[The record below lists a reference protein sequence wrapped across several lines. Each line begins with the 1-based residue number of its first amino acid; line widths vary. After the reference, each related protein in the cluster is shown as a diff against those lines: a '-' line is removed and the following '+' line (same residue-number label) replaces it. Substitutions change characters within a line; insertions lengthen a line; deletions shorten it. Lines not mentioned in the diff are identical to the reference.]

1 MRLIR
6 FPRML
11 EPTTWGAEFGTSR
24 ARRSAARF
32 GMDVSAEVK
41 TDISPREVAAFW
53 CTVRGLPYRTI
64 SWY

>member
-1 MRLIR
+1 
-6 FPRML
+6 ML
-11 EPTTWGAEFGTSR
+11 EPTTWGAEFGNWR

-32 GMDVSAEVK
+32 GIDVSAEVK
-41 TDISPREVAAFW
+41 TDISRREAAASW

>member
-1 MRLIR
+1 LRLIR

-24 ARRSAARF
+24 ARRAARF
-32 GMDVSAEVK
+32 GIDVSAEVK
-41 TDISPREVAAFW
+41 TDISPREAAAFW